1 MIPGDGVGPEI
12 MDSVQNVVKSVGA
25 PIDFEVMH
33 LSEVICFHFYTAQAI
48 TAAERKREA
57 ELHLHLFIT
66 LLQTVIVSCWM
77 SLFTRKWREN
87 SNLVKFD
94 RVNYVFLS
102 SWSLWRAL

>member
-48 TAAERKREA
+48 TTERKREA
-57 ELHLHLFIT
+57 KLHLHLFIT
-66 LLQTVIVSCWM
+66 LLQTVIVSCWDKIT
-77 SLFTRKWREN
+77 FT
-87 SNLVKFD
+87 D
-94 RVNYVFLS
+94 
-102 SWSLWRAL
+102 